1 MSFCSGFGGGC
12 WSVCA
17 TNALGEPTWVGFL
30 NDKSRNDHQN
40 CKVDTCIIIKSLLYH
55 YHLSFKLFQA
65 RGSPLTSG
73 PSTKVVGSCSG
84 NFKSHPLVW
93 LVDKMA
99 PPRDFNQKC
108 HLAGLL
114 GLALDGSNAA
124 RVILDQPMES
134 ISHPFAFHAGSHTQV
149 VALRE
154 KSVHFHFTPIS
165 RSILVLLVLW
175 TSAWQQALT
184 IGMCSGISG
193 L

>member
-1 MSFCSGFGGGC
+1 MYH
-12 WSVCA
+12 
-17 TNALGEPTWVGFL
+17 N
-30 NDKSRNDHQN
+30 Q
-40 CKVDTCIIIKSLLYH
+40 IIIIS
-55 YHLSFKLFQA
+55 LSFIFQVVPA

-165 RSILVLLVLW
+165 RSILVLLVLEPQPDSRPW
-175 TSAWQQALT
+175 PLVCVAEFPGSRSSLVQHIDLEGSSTKPSNSTCWNTEGATAPQGFYWQNLSE
-184 IGMCSGISG
+184 SG
-193 L
+193 

>member
-1 MSFCSGFGGGC
+1 MYH
-12 WSVCA
+12 
-17 TNALGEPTWVGFL
+17 N
-30 NDKSRNDHQN
+30 Q
-40 CKVDTCIIIKSLLYH
+40 IIIISLS
-55 YHLSFKLFQA
+55 LSFIFQVVPA

-114 GLALDGSNAA
+114 GLALDSSNAA

-134 ISHPFAFHAGSHTQV
+134 ISHPFAFRAGSHTQL

-154 KSVHFHFTPIS
+154 KSVHFHFTPMCHFE
-165 RSILVLLVLW
+165 LVLLVLEPQPDSRPCVAEFPGSRSDGSS
-175 TSAWQQALT
+175 TKLSNST
-184 IGMCSGISG
+184 C
-193 L
+193 

>member
-1 MSFCSGFGGGC
+1 MYH
-12 WSVCA
+12 
-17 TNALGEPTWVGFL
+17 N
-30 NDKSRNDHQN
+30 Q
-40 CKVDTCIIIKSLLYH
+40 IIIIS
-55 YHLSFKLFQA
+55 LSFIFQVVPA

-165 RSILVLLVLW
+165 RSILVLLVLEPQPD
-175 TSAWQQALT
+175 SRP
-184 IGMCSGISG
+184 
-193 L
+193 